1 MVFYIFGV
9 IGPDLFENQNNKLVT
24 VKKEWYTE
32 MIQNFLVP
40 NKQLLGLE
48 IKLWFHQEGVNTH
61 KHKVNMCKAAL
72 RRLFPGHLISR
83 FGDVSWPA
91 SSLDYV
97 DVV

>member
-1 MVFYIFGV
+1 MWFFIFLELLGPV
-9 IGPDLFENQNNKLVT
+9 IGVT

-61 KHKVNMCKAAL
+61 MVDMCKAAL

-83 FGDVSWPA
+83 FGDVSWL
-91 SSLDYV
+91 SGLC
-97 DVV
+97 